1 MSKTISKK
9 PEPLVID
16 ATGMSLGRVASM
28 AAKALRGKDSAAFQR
43 HTLPGVNVKITNAKS
58 MRVLERKLINKK
70 YARYSGYPGGLRF
83 ESLQD
88 LVAAKGYR
96 EAIREAIHGMIPN
109 NKLRPEIMKNL
120 TITE

>member
-1 MSKTISKK
+1 MNKTNAKK
-9 PEPLVID
+9 LESLLID

-28 AAKALRGKDSAAFQR
+28 AAKALRGKNSTAFQR
-43 HTLPGVNVKITNAKS
+43 HTLPRVAVKITNAKA

-109 NKLRPEIMKNL
+109 NKLRPEIMKCL
-120 TITE
+120 TISE